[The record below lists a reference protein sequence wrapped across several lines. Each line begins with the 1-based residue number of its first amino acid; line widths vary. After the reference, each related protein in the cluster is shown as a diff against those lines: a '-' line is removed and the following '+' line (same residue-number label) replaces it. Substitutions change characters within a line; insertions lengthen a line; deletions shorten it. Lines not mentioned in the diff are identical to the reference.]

1 MLLPL
6 ISDCR
11 LVHMWGWEL
20 TSPASTFSNCPSL
33 GELNEPVDRGSI
45 KWYPIHQ
52 REKGTKSLCSL
63 WLAAVGLTYCE
74 RFQIFLLRVDDRMYN
89 MRLSPSIL
97 SPNAVALKISKYT
110 HTTILR
116 GLPNSIGQ
124 RLKLDLLPY
133 QVPFSLLFLNSRRC
147 TCLARY
153 TAFVCRH
160 WLDPLRRESN
170 EL

>member
-74 RFQIFLLRVDDRMYN
+74 RFQIFLLRYSVVG
-89 MRLSPSIL
+89 LTIGC
-97 SPNAVALKISKYT
+97 ISW
-110 HTTILR
+110 
-116 GLPNSIGQ
+116 G
-124 RLKLDLLPY
+124 
-133 QVPFSLLFLNSRRC
+133 SLLHSCHQTLWPWKYRSTRTRQSCEDFQTRLDNVSNWTSYRVKFPFPYSFWI
-147 TCLARY
+147 LAAVR
-153 TAFVCRH
+153 V
-160 WLDPLRRESN
+160 
-170 EL
+170 